1 MAKGFINNTT
11 KDILWALFE
20 TGKIAFT
27 GKSSFFAIE
36 NWKIRAPKDVVVE
49 ERMHQQKKFYQAL
62 WRLRKSRFVI
72 VQEKE
77 NGEFLV
83 ELSEKGKRRVIEMQF
98 ATLKIERLKKWDGI
112 WRIVIY
118 DIPDRK
124 KRARDAL
131 RNKLVE
137 LGFYQL
143 QKSVWVFPYPCTPEI
158 EFIVELFDLYPF
170 IHIIQATDIQN
181 DLKLQKHFHLL

>member
-1 MAKGFINNTT
+1 MAKGFVSNIT
-11 KDILWALFE
+11 KDILWTLFE

-36 NWKIRAPKDVVVE
+36 DWKIRPPKDAVDE
-49 ERMHQQKKFYQAL
+49 EKKRQQKKFYQAL
-62 WRLRKSRFVI
+62 WRLRKSRLVI
-72 VQEKE
+72 IQEKE
-77 NGEFLV
+77 TGEFLV
-83 ELSEKGKRRVIEMQF
+83 ELSEKGRRKIIEMQF
-98 ATLKIERLKKWDGI
+98 ADLKIERLKRWDGI

-124 KRARDAL
+124 KSAREAL

-143 QKSVWVFPYPCTPEI
+143 QKSVWVFPYPCKQEV
-158 EFIVELFDLYPF
+158 EFIIELFDLYPF

-181 DLKLQKHFHLL
+181 DVKLQKHFHLL